1 MNIPTASIASYHPLH
16 LQAAL
21 TCSHLCFLRVCF
33 SSPILFHVLPYLYS
47 VAVGASVCVL
57 LCRGNVITERSASF
71 SSCNG
76 SSVCLYGCSAYARPI
91 YNLDPFCVLDNLY
104 SVAVDASIP
113 LLCSHGIVIKR
124 TNYACPSVFISRTR
138 RGEWHP
144 QQGELCQLH
153 VCREP
158 CHELCPAR
166 GPCHAPCHEC
176 SCHE

>member
-33 SSPILFHVLPYLYS
+33 SGPILFHVLPYLYS

-113 LLCSHGIVIKR
+113 LLFSHRVYRGSLSSVSSDTLVEGCALR
-124 TNYACPSVFISRTR
+124 NCWACC
-138 RGEWHP
+138 W
-144 QQGELCQLH
+144 
-153 VCREP
+153 
-158 CHELCPAR
+158 
-166 GPCHAPCHEC
+166 
-176 SCHE
+176 

>member
-1 MNIPTASIASYHPLH
+1 M
-16 LQAAL
+16 
-21 TCSHLCFLRVCF
+21 
-33 SSPILFHVLPYLYS
+33 LPYLYS

-113 LLCSHGIVIKR
+113 LLFSYRVYRDSATTGHVVVTVISV
-124 TNYACPSVFISRTR
+124 AVSPSSITSRLR
-138 RGEWHP
+138 LFFHIP
-144 QQGELCQLH
+144 SELLH
-153 VCREP
+153 DF
-158 CHELCPAR
+158 
-166 GPCHAPCHEC
+166 
-176 SCHE
+176 